1 MTKAEMG
8 WHARQCYAKLSDAN
22 PNSWC
27 VTTSV
32 KRETWYDF
40 YDLETGFYG
49 QCMMKS
55 NGEWHQSPRGN
66 APTILEYRGHS

>member
-49 QCMMKS
+49 QCMMKD
-55 NGEWHQSPRGN
+55 NGEWHQAPRGN